1 MFSFRTTSLLE
12 QGDLTLH
19 RGNIALL
26 SNQSAWNPQTGEYLL
41 ETLHKRYN
49 LKKVFIP
56 KGGLFSSISD
66 SSHREDYSTLK
77 SQYPNVEFVQLF
89 DNEGYILSFDALAQL
104 AQVDA
109 LIIEMQDMGVRYCPV
124 TRSIYALFSALK
136 KADIELSIYLIDR
149 FNSSPRVVE
158 GVPSKVDDIIL
169 GIPNKHGLTIG
180 EIATLFHSE
189 LNAKFALHIISANT
203 QERVTMPWSIP
214 ISEDVCGLFTSNFY
228 CGQYLWNGT
237 NISCGIGTTRPYE
250 RFGAPFLSQ
259 LIGYNSD
266 NQYDSWNDPDNPI
279 SEPSLVIRWEQFI
292 PHYGKYQ
299 NQSCFGFQLLI
310 NPSSDYHSYLHAL
323 RVIKFLKENVK
334 EFEFNPLIRELIA
347 DSTILS
353 YLEGNSDLDIK
364 EYVKTEEQKWIRKAK
379 KYLLYDEQPYRIK

>member
-1 MFSFRTTSLLE
+1 MFSFRTTSLFE

-56 KGGLFSSISD
+56 KNGLFSSIS
-66 SSHREDYSTLK
+66 SSSDREDYSTLQ
-77 SQYPNVEFVQLF
+77 SQYPDVEFVQLF
-89 DNEGYILSFDALAQL
+89 DNQDYTISFQALSQL

-124 TRSIYALFSALK
+124 VRSIYSLFSAIK
-136 KADIELSIYLIDR
+136 QADIDISIYLIDK
-149 FNSSPRVVE
+149 FNQSPRVVE
-158 GVPSKVDDIIL
+158 GVPSKEDDMII
-169 GIPNKHGLTIG
+169 GIPNKYGLTIG
-180 EIATLFHSE
+180 EISALFHSE

-203 QERVTMPWSIP
+203 QERVLMPWSIP
-214 ISEDVCGLFTSNFY
+214 VSEDISGLFTSNFY
-228 CGQYLWNGT
+228 SGQFLLNGT

-250 RFGAPFLSQ
+250 RFGAPFLSH
-259 LIGYNSD
+259 LLRYNVD
-266 NQYDSWNDPDNPI
+266 NQLNSWNDPNNPI
-279 SEPSLVIRWEQFI
+279 SDPSLFIRWEQFY
-292 PHYGKYQ
+292 PRFGKYH
-299 NQSCFGFQLLI
+299 NECCYGFQLLL
-310 NPSSDYHSYLHAL
+310 NPSSEYHSYLHAL
-323 RVIKFLKENVK
+323 RVIKFLKENVDD
-334 EFEFNPLIRELIA
+334 FEFNSTIRELIA
-347 DSTILS
+347 DSAILS